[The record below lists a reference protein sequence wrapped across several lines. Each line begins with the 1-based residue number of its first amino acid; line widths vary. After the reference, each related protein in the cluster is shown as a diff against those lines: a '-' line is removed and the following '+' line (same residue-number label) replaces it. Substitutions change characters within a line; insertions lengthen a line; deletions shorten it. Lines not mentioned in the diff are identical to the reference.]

1 MKRRF
6 LALVLAGCLAAV
18 LSTAAWAMSPTGFYL
33 NVELP
38 SGETI
43 ALDVES
49 GDSIDNVKEELEM
62 KTKIAA
68 GEQHLYYGGKL
79 LVDGRTLANY
89 NIQKG
94 STLLLTTKIK
104 GTPAGEKLTEE
115 NMSGSTIGAPVTISE
130 KTLNSGTYYLCNNV
144 KLTQALV
151 IQGDVTLDLNGFV
164 LKITGSGS
172 VIKIESGTLTL
183 VDSHP
188 AAIHKFVKEATGLW
202 TLNENAGTEIVKGGV
217 ITGGIGREH
226 SFSSV
231 YGSISENGGGGVFI
245 NQDASFVM
253 ESGNIVG
260 CSAVGEHN
268 TAGGVLVARSASFV
282 MKAGKIA
289 GCTAARGGGVYV
301 ADKNEAKT
309 LGRFTMEGGSIVGC
323 VATDESYSGGG
334 VANHGDF
341 TMTGGT
347 IRSCTA
353 TAGHGGG
360 ICSVRQLHISGSA
373 VVTDCK
379 AGGSYA
385 SSGAMLISP
394 DSTYTAIIAG
404 GTFDGNVVNNKSTT
418 ITGGT
423 FSDEVQ
429 NSGVIENG
437 QFNGAVNNYEGTIKG
452 GTFYGSVK
460 NESDYDDGVLRRA
473 GTISGGTFNGT
484 VTNEAAGRISGGT
497 YNGSVY
503 GTFYTVAF
511 VSNGGTAVPNQK
523 YANTPV
529 TAPTVSRAGYTLVGW
544 YTDEACT
551 AAYDFT
557 QPVTDSVTLYAKWEA
572 APRYYYNSG
581 TTTDTDNADE
591 DKKGSPKTFDPGAG
605 IYAVSVA
612 LSLTGT
618 AWIGRKRH

>member
-18 LSTAAWAMSPTGFYL
+18 LSTAAWATLPTGFYL

-43 ALDVES
+43 ALDAES

-115 NMSGSTIGAPVTISE
+115 NMSGSTIGAPVTINE

-188 AAIHKFVKEATGLW
+188 AAIHKFVKKATGLW

-253 ESGNIVG
+253 EGGNIVG

-301 ADKNEAKT
+301 ADRDGDYA
-309 LGRFTMEGGSIVGC
+309 LGSFTMNGGTIEWC
-323 VATDESYSGGG
+323 VAYGSAAYDDGGG
-334 VANHGDF
+334 VNNLGSF
-341 TMTGGT
+341 TMNGGT
-347 IRSCTA
+347 IRNCTA
-353 TAGHGGG
+353 AYGYGGG
-360 ICSVRQLHISGSA
+360 ISSLRNITICGDAFVRDCTASQDKSSA
-373 VVTDCK
+373 MYLNPSNPADRAVIE
-379 AGGSYA
+379 GGTFRGNIYA
-385 SSGAMLISP
+385 SPYCTGMVAV
-394 DSTYTAIIAG
+394 TG
-404 GTFDGNVVNNKSTT
+404 GTFDPG
-418 ITGGT
+418 
-423 FSDEVQ
+423 Q
-429 NSGVIENG
+429 PNG
-437 QFNGAVNNYEGTIKG
+437 IPLYTV
-452 GTFYGSVK
+452 
-460 NESDYDDGVLRRA
+460 
-473 GTISGGTFNGT
+473 TFN
-484 VTNEAAGRISGGT
+484 
-497 YNGSVY
+497 
-503 GTFYTVAF
+503 
-511 VSNGGTAVPNQK
+511 SNGGSDVPGQIR
-523 YANTPV
+523 ANAAATKPD
-529 TAPTVSRAGYTLVGW
+529 SRKAGYTLVGW

-557 QPVTDSVTLYAKWEA
+557 KPVTDNITLYAKWEA

-581 TTTDTDNADE
+581 TTTDTDNGDE

>member
-18 LSTAAWAMSPTGFYL
+18 LSTAAWATLPTGSYL

-43 ALDVES
+43 ALDAES
-49 GDSIDNVKEELEM
+49 GDSIDNIKGKLET

-68 GEQHLYYGGKL
+68 GEQHLYYGGNL

-144 KLTQALV
+144 NLTHPLV

-253 ESGNIVG
+253 EGGNIVG

-301 ADKNEAKT
+301 ADRDGDYA
-309 LGRFTMEGGSIVGC
+309 LGSFTMNGGTIEWC
-323 VATDESYSGGG
+323 VAYGSAAYDDGGG
-334 VANHGDF
+334 VNNLGSF
-341 TMTGGT
+341 TMNGGT
-347 IRSCTA
+347 IRNCTA
-353 TAGHGGG
+353 AYGYGGG
-360 ICSVRQLHISGSA
+360 ISSLRNITICGDAFVRDCTASQDKSSA
-373 VVTDCK
+373 MYLNPSNPADRAVIE
-379 AGGSYA
+379 GGTFRGNIYA
-385 SSGAMLISP
+385 SPYCTGMVAV
-394 DSTYTAIIAG
+394 TG
-404 GTFDGNVVNNKSTT
+404 GTFDPG
-418 ITGGT
+418 
-423 FSDEVQ
+423 Q
-429 NSGVIENG
+429 PNG
-437 QFNGAVNNYEGTIKG
+437 IPLYTV
-452 GTFYGSVK
+452 
-460 NESDYDDGVLRRA
+460 
-473 GTISGGTFNGT
+473 TFN
-484 VTNEAAGRISGGT
+484 
-497 YNGSVY
+497 
-503 GTFYTVAF
+503 
-511 VSNGGTAVPNQK
+511 SNGGSDVPGQIR
-523 YANTPV
+523 ANAAATKPD
-529 TAPTVSRAGYTLVGW
+529 SRKAGYTLVGW

-605 IYAVSVA
+605 IYAVSAA

>member
-18 LSTAAWAMSPTGFYL
+18 LSTAAWATSPTGFYL

-38 SGETI
+38 SGKTI

-49 GDSIDNVKEELEM
+49 GDSIDNIIGKLET

-164 LKITGSGS
+164 LQHENRDANDS

-183 VDSHP
+183 VDSNP
-188 AAIHKFVKEATGLW
+188 DAIHKFVKEATGLW

-253 ESGNIVG
+253 EGGNIVG

-301 ADKNEAKT
+301 ADRDGDYA
-309 LGRFTMEGGSIVGC
+309 LGSFTM
-323 VATDESYSGGG
+323 
-334 VANHGDF
+334 N
-341 TMTGGT
+341 GGT
-347 IRSCTA
+347 IRNCTA
-353 TAGHGGG
+353 AYGYGGG
-360 ICSVRQLHISGSA
+360 ISSLRNITICGDAFVRDCTASQDKSSA
-373 VVTDCK
+373 MYLNPSNPADRAVIE
-379 AGGSYA
+379 GGTFRGNIYA
-385 SSGAMLISP
+385 SPYRTGMVAV
-394 DSTYTAIIAG
+394 TG
-404 GTFDGNVVNNKSTT
+404 GTFDPGQPNG
-418 ITGGT
+418 ITLHT
-423 FSDEVQ
+423 V
-429 NSGVIENG
+429 
-437 QFNGAVNNYEGTIKG
+437 
-452 GTFYGSVK
+452 
-460 NESDYDDGVLRRA
+460 
-473 GTISGGTFNGT
+473 TFN
-484 VTNEAAGRISGGT
+484 
-497 YNGSVY
+497 
-503 GTFYTVAF
+503 
-511 VSNGGTAVPNQK
+511 SNGGSDVPGQIR
-523 YANTPV
+523 ANAAATKP
-529 TAPTVSRAGYTLVGW
+529 ADPTRSGYVFAGW

-557 QPVTDSVTLYAKWEA
+557 KPVTDSVTLYAKWEA
-572 APRYYYNSG
+572 ALRYYYNSG

-591 DKKGSPKTFDPGAG
+591 DKKGSPKTFDPGVG

>member
-18 LSTAAWAMSPTGFYL
+18 LSTAAWATSPTGFCL

-38 SGETI
+38 SGKTI

-49 GDSIDNVKEELEM
+49 GDSIDNVKQ
-62 KTKIAA
+62 KVQNAA
-68 GEQHLYYGGKL
+68 GVSATEQYLYYGGKL

-144 KLTQALV
+144 NLTHPLV
-151 IQGDVTLDLNGFV
+151 IRGDVTLDLNGFV
-164 LKITGSGS
+164 LQHENRDANDS
-172 VIKIESGTLTL
+172 VIQMDSGTLTL
-183 VDSHP
+183 VDSNP
-188 AAIHKFVKEATGLW
+188 DAIHKFVKEATGLW

-253 ESGNIVG
+253 EGGNIVG

-301 ADKNEAKT
+301 ADRDGDYA
-309 LGRFTMEGGSIVGC
+309 LGSFTMNGGTIEWC
-323 VATDESYSGGG
+323 VAYGSAAYDDGGG
-334 VANHGDF
+334 VNNLGSF
-341 TMTGGT
+341 TMNGGT
-347 IRSCTA
+347 IRNCTA
-353 TAGHGGG
+353 AYGYGGG
-360 ICSVRQLHISGSA
+360 ISSLRNITICGDAFVRDCTASQDKSSA
-373 VVTDCK
+373 MYLNPSNPADRAVIE
-379 AGGSYA
+379 GGTFRGNIYA
-385 SSGAMLISP
+385 SPYCTGMVAV
-394 DSTYTAIIAG
+394 TG
-404 GTFDGNVVNNKSTT
+404 GTFDPGQPNG
-418 ITGGT
+418 ITLHT
-423 FSDEVQ
+423 V
-429 NSGVIENG
+429 
-437 QFNGAVNNYEGTIKG
+437 
-452 GTFYGSVK
+452 
-460 NESDYDDGVLRRA
+460 
-473 GTISGGTFNGT
+473 TFN
-484 VTNEAAGRISGGT
+484 
-497 YNGSVY
+497 
-503 GTFYTVAF
+503 
-511 VSNGGTAVPNQK
+511 SNGGSDVPEQIR
-523 YANTPV
+523 ANAAATKPD
-529 TAPTVSRAGYTLVGW
+529 SRKAGYTLVGW

-557 QPVTDSVTLYAKWEA
+557 KPVTDSVTLYAKWEA

-581 TTTDTDNADE
+581 TTTDTDNGDE

-605 IYAVSVA
+605 IYAVSAA

>member
-18 LSTAAWAMSPTGFYL
+18 LSTAAWATCL

-38 SGETI
+38 SGKTI

-49 GDSIDNVKEELEM
+49 GDSIDNVKQ
-62 KTKIAA
+62 KVQNAA
-68 GEQHLYYGGKL
+68 GVSVTEQYLYYGGKFL
-79 LVDGRTLANY
+79 NNGRTLADY
-89 NIQKG
+89 NIQKE
-94 STLLLTTKIK
+94 STLLVASEAK
-104 GTPAGEKLTEE
+104 GTPSGTPLTAAEPLKEWVNITEEKVLTE
-115 NMSGSTIGAPVTISE
+115 GA
-130 KTLNSGTYYLCNNV
+130 YFLCNNV
-144 KLTQALV
+144 NLTQALV

-253 ESGNIVG
+253 EGGNIVG
-260 CSAVGEHN
+260 YSAVGEHN

-301 ADKNEAKT
+301 ADRDGDYA
-309 LGRFTMEGGSIVGC
+309 LGSFTMNGGTIEWC
-323 VATDESYSGGG
+323 VAYGSAAYDDGGG
-334 VANHGDF
+334 VNNLGSF
-341 TMTGGT
+341 TMNGGT
-347 IRSCTA
+347 IRNCTA
-353 TAGHGGG
+353 AYGYGGG
-360 ICSVRQLHISGSA
+360 ISSLRNITICGDAFVRDCTASQDKSSA
-373 VVTDCK
+373 MYLNPSNPADRAVIE
-379 AGGSYA
+379 GGTFRGNIYA
-385 SSGAMLISP
+385 SPYCTGMVAV
-394 DSTYTAIIAG
+394 TG
-404 GTFDGNVVNNKSTT
+404 GTFDPGQPNG
-418 ITGGT
+418 ITLHT
-423 FSDEVQ
+423 V
-429 NSGVIENG
+429 
-437 QFNGAVNNYEGTIKG
+437 
-452 GTFYGSVK
+452 
-460 NESDYDDGVLRRA
+460 
-473 GTISGGTFNGT
+473 TFN
-484 VTNEAAGRISGGT
+484 
-497 YNGSVY
+497 
-503 GTFYTVAF
+503 
-511 VSNGGTAVPNQK
+511 SNGGSDVPGQIR
-523 YANTPV
+523 ANAAATKPD
-529 TAPTVSRAGYTLVGW
+529 SRKAGYTLVGW

-557 QPVTDSVTLYAKWEA
+557 KPVTDNITLYAKWEA

-581 TTTDTDNADE
+581 TTTDTDNGDE

>member
-38 SGETI
+38 SGKTI

-49 GDSIDNVKEELEM
+49 GDSIDNIKQKVQN
-62 KTKIAA
+62 AA
-68 GEQHLYYGGKL
+68 GVSVTEQYLYYGGKFL
-79 LVDGRTLANY
+79 NNGRTLADY
-89 NIQKG
+89 NIQKE
-94 STLLLTTKIK
+94 STLLVASEAK
-104 GTPAGEKLTEE
+104 GTPSGTPLTAAEPSKEWVNITEEKVLTE
-115 NMSGSTIGAPVTISE
+115 
-130 KTLNSGTYYLCNNV
+130 GTYFLCNNV
-144 KLTQALV
+144 NLTQTLV

-183 VDSHP
+183 VDSNP
-188 AAIHKFVKEATGLW
+188 DAIHKFVKNTDDLW
-202 TLNENAGTEIVKGGV
+202 MLDESQGAGIVKGGV

-253 ESGNIVG
+253 EGGNIVG

-301 ADKNEAKT
+301 ADRDGDYA
-309 LGRFTMEGGSIVGC
+309 LGSFTM
-323 VATDESYSGGG
+323 
-334 VANHGDF
+334 N
-341 TMTGGT
+341 GGT
-347 IRSCTA
+347 IRNCTA
-353 TAGHGGG
+353 AYGYGGG
-360 ICSVRQLHISGSA
+360 ISSLRNITICGDAFVRDCTASQDKSSA
-373 VVTDCK
+373 MYLNPSNPADRAVIE
-379 AGGSYA
+379 GGTFRGNIYA
-385 SSGAMLISP
+385 SPYCTGMVAV
-394 DSTYTAIIAG
+394 TG
-404 GTFDGNVVNNKSTT
+404 GTFDPGQPNG
-418 ITGGT
+418 ITLHT
-423 FSDEVQ
+423 V
-429 NSGVIENG
+429 
-437 QFNGAVNNYEGTIKG
+437 
-452 GTFYGSVK
+452 
-460 NESDYDDGVLRRA
+460 
-473 GTISGGTFNGT
+473 TFN
-484 VTNEAAGRISGGT
+484 
-497 YNGSVY
+497 
-503 GTFYTVAF
+503 
-511 VSNGGTAVPNQK
+511 SNGGSDVPEQIR
-523 YANTPV
+523 ANAAATKPD
-529 TAPTVSRAGYTLVGW
+529 SRKAGYTLVGW

-581 TTTDTDNADE
+581 TTETGKTDEN
-591 DKKGSPKTFDPGAG
+591 KKGSPKTFDPGAG

-618 AWIGRKRH
+618 AWICRKRH

>member
-6 LALVLAGCLAAV
+6 LVLVLAGCLAAV
-18 LSTAAWAMSPTGFYL
+18 LSTAAWATSPTGFCL

-38 SGETI
+38 SGKTI
-43 ALDVES
+43 ALDMES
-49 GDSIDNVKEELEM
+49 GDSIDNVKQ
-62 KTKIAA
+62 KVQNAA
-68 GEQHLYYGGKL
+68 GVSVTEQYLYYGGKFL
-79 LVDGRTLANY
+79 NNGRTLADY
-89 NIQKG
+89 NIQKE
-94 STLLLTTKIK
+94 STLLVASEAK
-104 GTPAGEKLTEE
+104 GTPSGTPLTAAEPSKEWVNITEEKVLTE
-115 NMSGSTIGAPVTISE
+115 
-130 KTLNSGTYYLCNNV
+130 GTYFLCNNV
-144 KLTQALV
+144 NLTHPLV

-253 ESGNIVG
+253 EGGNIVG

-301 ADKNEAKT
+301 ADRDGDYA
-309 LGRFTMEGGSIVGC
+309 LGSFTMNGGTIEWC
-323 VATDESYSGGG
+323 VAYGSAAYDDGGG
-334 VANHGDF
+334 VNNLGSF
-341 TMTGGT
+341 TMNGGT
-347 IRSCTA
+347 IRNCTA
-353 TAGHGGG
+353 AYGYGGG
-360 ICSVRQLHISGSA
+360 ISSLRNITICGDAFVRDCTASQDESSA
-373 VVTDCK
+373 MYLNPSNPADRAVIE
-379 AGGSYA
+379 GGTFRGNIYA
-385 SSGAMLISP
+385 SPYCTGMVAV
-394 DSTYTAIIAG
+394 TG
-404 GTFDGNVVNNKSTT
+404 GTFDPGQPNG
-418 ITGGT
+418 ITLHT
-423 FSDEVQ
+423 V
-429 NSGVIENG
+429 
-437 QFNGAVNNYEGTIKG
+437 
-452 GTFYGSVK
+452 
-460 NESDYDDGVLRRA
+460 
-473 GTISGGTFNGT
+473 TFN
-484 VTNEAAGRISGGT
+484 
-497 YNGSVY
+497 
-503 GTFYTVAF
+503 
-511 VSNGGTAVPNQK
+511 SNGGSDVPEQIR
-523 YANTPV
+523 ANAAATKPD
-529 TAPTVSRAGYTLVGW
+529 SRKAGYTLVGW

-557 QPVTDSVTLYAKWEA
+557 KPVTDSVTLYAKWEA
-572 APRYYYNSG
+572 APRYYYNIG

-591 DKKGSPKTFDPGAG
+591 DKKGSPKTFDPGVG

>member
-18 LSTAAWAMSPTGFYL
+18 LSTAAWATLPTGFYL

-43 ALDVES
+43 ALDAES
-49 GDSIDNVKEELEM
+49 GDSIDNIKGKLET

-68 GEQHLYYGGKL
+68 GEQHLYYGGNL

-164 LKITGSGS
+164 LQHENRDANDS

-188 AAIHKFVKEATGLW
+188 AAIHKFFKNTDDLW
-202 TLNENAGTEIVKGGV
+202 MLDESQGAGIVKGGV

-253 ESGNIVG
+253 EGGNIVG

-301 ADKNEAKT
+301 ADRDGDYA
-309 LGRFTMEGGSIVGC
+309 LGSFTMNGGTIEWC
-323 VATDESYSGGG
+323 VAYGSAAYDDGGG
-334 VANHGDF
+334 VNNLGSF
-341 TMTGGT
+341 TMNGGT
-347 IRSCTA
+347 IRNCTA
-353 TAGHGGG
+353 AYGYGGG
-360 ICSVRQLHISGSA
+360 ISSLRNITICGDAFVRDCTASQDKSSA
-373 VVTDCK
+373 MYLNPSNPADRAVIE
-379 AGGSYA
+379 GGTFRGNIYA
-385 SSGAMLISP
+385 SPYCTGMVAV
-394 DSTYTAIIAG
+394 TG
-404 GTFDGNVVNNKSTT
+404 GTFDPGQPNG
-418 ITGGT
+418 ITLHT
-423 FSDEVQ
+423 V
-429 NSGVIENG
+429 
-437 QFNGAVNNYEGTIKG
+437 
-452 GTFYGSVK
+452 
-460 NESDYDDGVLRRA
+460 
-473 GTISGGTFNGT
+473 TFN
-484 VTNEAAGRISGGT
+484 
-497 YNGSVY
+497 
-503 GTFYTVAF
+503 
-511 VSNGGTAVPNQK
+511 SNGGSDVPGQIR
-523 YANTPV
+523 ANAAATKP
-529 TAPTVSRAGYTLVGW
+529 ADPTRSGYVFAGW

-557 QPVTDSVTLYAKWEA
+557 QPVTGSVTLYAKWEA

-581 TTTDTDNADE
+581 TTETGKTDEN
-591 DKKGSPKTFDPGAG
+591 KKGSPKTFDPGAG

>member
-18 LSTAAWAMSPTGFYL
+18 LSTAAWATSPTGFCL

-38 SGETI
+38 SGKTI

-49 GDSIDNVKEELEM
+49 GDSIDNVKGKLET

-68 GEQHLYYGGKL
+68 GEQHLYYGGNL

-130 KTLNSGTYYLCNNV
+130 KALNSGTYYLCNNV
-144 KLTQALV
+144 NLTHPLV
-151 IQGDVTLDLNGFV
+151 IRGNVTLDLNGFV

-253 ESGNIVG
+253 EGGNIVG

-301 ADKNEAKT
+301 ADRDGDYA
-309 LGRFTMEGGSIVGC
+309 LGSFAMNGGTIEWC
-323 VATDESYSGGG
+323 VAYGSAAYDDGGG
-334 VANHGDF
+334 VNNLGSF
-341 TMTGGT
+341 TMNGGT
-347 IRSCTA
+347 IRNCTA
-353 TAGHGGG
+353 AYGYGGG
-360 ICSVRQLHISGSA
+360 ISSLRNITICGDAFVRDCTASQDKSSA
-373 VVTDCK
+373 MYLNPSNPADRAVIEGGTFRGNIYASPYCTGMVVVT
-379 AGGSYA
+379 
-385 SSGAMLISP
+385 
-394 DSTYTAIIAG
+394 G
-404 GTFDGNVVNNKSTT
+404 GTFDPGQPNG
-418 ITGGT
+418 ITLHT
-423 FSDEVQ
+423 V
-429 NSGVIENG
+429 
-437 QFNGAVNNYEGTIKG
+437 
-452 GTFYGSVK
+452 
-460 NESDYDDGVLRRA
+460 
-473 GTISGGTFNGT
+473 TFN
-484 VTNEAAGRISGGT
+484 
-497 YNGSVY
+497 
-503 GTFYTVAF
+503 
-511 VSNGGTAVPNQK
+511 SNGGSDVPGQIR
-523 YANTPV
+523 ANAAATKPD
-529 TAPTVSRAGYTLVGW
+529 SRKAGYTLVGW

-591 DKKGSPKTFDPGAG
+591 DKKGSPKTFDPGVG

>member
-18 LSTAAWAMSPTGFYL
+18 LSTAAWATSPPGFCL

-38 SGETI
+38 SGKTI

-49 GDSIDNVKEELEM
+49 GDSIDNIIGKLET

-164 LKITGSGS
+164 LQHENRDANDS

-183 VDSHP
+183 VDSNP
-188 AAIHKFVKEATGLW
+188 DAIHKFVKEATGLW

-253 ESGNIVG
+253 EGGNIVG

-301 ADKNEAKT
+301 ADRDGDYA
-309 LGRFTMEGGSIVGC
+309 LGSFTMNGGTIEWC
-323 VATDESYSGGG
+323 VAYGSAAYDDGGG
-334 VANHGDF
+334 VNNLGSF
-341 TMTGGT
+341 TMNGGT
-347 IRSCTA
+347 IRNCTA
-353 TAGHGGG
+353 AYGYGGG
-360 ICSVRQLHISGSA
+360 ISSLRNITICGDAFVRDCTASQDKSSA
-373 VVTDCK
+373 MYLNPSNPADRAVIE
-379 AGGSYA
+379 GGTFRGNIYA
-385 SSGAMLISP
+385 SPYCTGMVAV
-394 DSTYTAIIAG
+394 TG
-404 GTFDGNVVNNKSTT
+404 GTFDPGQPNG
-418 ITGGT
+418 ITLHT
-423 FSDEVQ
+423 V
-429 NSGVIENG
+429 
-437 QFNGAVNNYEGTIKG
+437 
-452 GTFYGSVK
+452 
-460 NESDYDDGVLRRA
+460 
-473 GTISGGTFNGT
+473 TFN
-484 VTNEAAGRISGGT
+484 
-497 YNGSVY
+497 
-503 GTFYTVAF
+503 
-511 VSNGGTAVPNQK
+511 SNGGSDVPGQIR
-523 YANTPV
+523 ANAAATKP
-529 TAPTVSRAGYTLVGW
+529 ADPTRSGYVFAGW

-605 IYAVSVA
+605 LYAVSVA

>member
-18 LSTAAWAMSPTGFYL
+18 LSTAAWAMCL

-49 GDSIDNVKEELEM
+49 GDSIDNIIGKLET

-104 GTPAGEKLTEE
+104 GTPSGEKLTEE

-164 LKITGSGS
+164 LQHENRDANDS
-172 VIKIESGTLTL
+172 VIQMDSGTLTL
-183 VDSHP
+183 VDSNP
-188 AAIHKFVKEATGLW
+188 DAIHKFVKEATGLW

-253 ESGNIVG
+253 EGGNIVG

-301 ADKNEAKT
+301 ADRDGDYA
-309 LGRFTMEGGSIVGC
+309 LGSFTMNGGTIEWC
-323 VATDESYSGGG
+323 VAYGSAAYDDGGG
-334 VANHGDF
+334 VNNLGSF
-341 TMTGGT
+341 TMNGGT
-347 IRSCTA
+347 IRNCTA
-353 TAGHGGG
+353 AYGYGGG
-360 ICSVRQLHISGSA
+360 ISSLRNITICGDAFVRDCTASQDKSSA
-373 VVTDCK
+373 MYLNPSNPADRAVIE
-379 AGGSYA
+379 GGTFCGNIYA
-385 SSGAMLISP
+385 SPYCTGMVAV
-394 DSTYTAIIAG
+394 TG
-404 GTFDGNVVNNKSTT
+404 GTFDPG
-418 ITGGT
+418 
-423 FSDEVQ
+423 Q
-429 NSGVIENG
+429 PNG
-437 QFNGAVNNYEGTIKG
+437 IPLYTV
-452 GTFYGSVK
+452 
-460 NESDYDDGVLRRA
+460 
-473 GTISGGTFNGT
+473 TFN
-484 VTNEAAGRISGGT
+484 
-497 YNGSVY
+497 
-503 GTFYTVAF
+503 
-511 VSNGGTAVPNQK
+511 SNGGSDVPEQIR
-523 YANTPV
+523 ANAAATKPD
-529 TAPTVSRAGYTLVGW
+529 SRKAGYTLVGW

-557 QPVTDSVTLYAKWEA
+557 KPVTDSVTLYAKWEA

-581 TTTDTDNADE
+581 TTETGKTDEN
-591 DKKGSPKTFDPGAG
+591 KKGSPKTFDPGVG
-605 IYAVSVA
+605 LYAVSVA

>member
-6 LALVLAGCLAAV
+6 LTLVLAGCLAAV
-18 LSTAAWAMSPTGFYL
+18 LSTAAWAMSPTGFCL

-38 SGETI
+38 SGKTI

-49 GDSIDNVKEELEM
+49 GDSIDNIKGKLET

-68 GEQHLYYGGKL
+68 GEQHLYYGGNL
-79 LVDGRTLANY
+79 LVDVRTLANY

-253 ESGNIVG
+253 EGGNIVG

-301 ADKNEAKT
+301 ADRDGDYA
-309 LGRFTMEGGSIVGC
+309 LGSFTMNGGTIEWC
-323 VATDESYSGGG
+323 VAYGSAAYDDGGG
-334 VANHGDF
+334 VNNLGSF
-341 TMTGGT
+341 TMNGGT
-347 IRSCTA
+347 IRNCTA
-353 TAGHGGG
+353 AYGYGGG
-360 ICSVRQLHISGSA
+360 ISSLRNITICGDAFVRDCTASQDKSSA
-373 VVTDCK
+373 MYLNPSNPTDR
-379 AGGSYA
+379 AVIEGGTFRGNIYA
-385 SSGAMLISP
+385 SPYCTGMVAV
-394 DSTYTAIIAG
+394 TG
-404 GTFDGNVVNNKSTT
+404 GTFDPGQPNG
-418 ITGGT
+418 ITLHT
-423 FSDEVQ
+423 V
-429 NSGVIENG
+429 
-437 QFNGAVNNYEGTIKG
+437 
-452 GTFYGSVK
+452 
-460 NESDYDDGVLRRA
+460 
-473 GTISGGTFNGT
+473 TFN
-484 VTNEAAGRISGGT
+484 
-497 YNGSVY
+497 
-503 GTFYTVAF
+503 
-511 VSNGGTAVPNQK
+511 SNGGSDVPEQIR
-523 YANTPV
+523 ANAAATKPD
-529 TAPTVSRAGYTLVGW
+529 SRKAGYTLVGW

-605 IYAVSVA
+605 LYAVSVA

>member
-1 MKRRF
+1 MKKTIIT
-6 LALVLAGCLAAV
+6 LALAVCAVAA
-18 LSTAAWAMSPTGFYL
+18 LCTAAWGMTLFA
-33 NVELP
+33 ELP
-38 SGETI
+38 SGTTI
-43 ALDVES
+43 ELEVES
-49 GDSIDNVKEELEM
+49 GDSIDNVKQ
-62 KTKIAA
+62 KVWDKASIPVDK
-68 GEQHLYYGGKL
+68 QFLYYGGKFL
-79 LVDGRTLANY
+79 KDGRSLADY
-89 NIQKG
+89 NIQKE
-94 STLLLTTKIK
+94 STLLVASEEK
-104 GTPAGEKLTEE
+104 GTPNGTPLTAAEPSKEWVDITEEKVLTE
-115 NMSGSTIGAPVTISE
+115 
-130 KTLNSGTYYLCNNV
+130 GTHFLCNNV
-144 KLTQALV
+144 NLTQTLV
-151 IQGDVTLDLNGFV
+151 IQGNVTLDLNGFV

-172 VIKIESGTLTL
+172 VIKVESGTLTL

-188 AAIHKFVKEATGLW
+188 AAIHKFDATNDLW
-202 TLNENAGTEIVKGGV
+202 SLQESGGGETVRGGIITGENAG
-217 ITGGIGREH
+217 
-226 SFSSV
+226 
-231 YGSISENGGGGVFI
+231 YNDGGGVYVCPG
-245 NQDASFVM
+245 AELVM
-253 ESGNIVG
+253 QGGNIVG
-260 CSAVGEHN
+260 C
-268 TAGGVLVARSASFV
+268 
-282 MKAGKIA
+282 KAKQ
-289 GCTAARGGGVYV
+289 GGGVYV

-353 TAGHGGG
+353 TGHGGG
-360 ICSVRQLHISGSA
+360 ICSVRQMSISGSA
-373 VVTDCK
+373 IVTDCK
-379 AGGSYA
+379 AEGSYA

-394 DSTYTAIIAG
+394 DSTYTAVIAG

-423 FSDEVQ
+423 FNGEVR

-452 GTFYGSVK
+452 GTFNGSVV
-460 NESDYDDGVLRRA
+460 NSGEYDLGTPHHI

-484 VTNEAAGRISGGT
+484 VTNNQAGIISGGT
-497 YNGSVY
+497 FNRSVD

-511 VSNGGTAVPNQK
+511 ETNGGTAVPSQK

-557 QPVTDSVTLYAKWEA
+557 QPVTDSITLYAKWEA

-581 TTTDTDNADE
+581 TTETGKTDEN
-591 DKKGSPKTFDPGAG
+591 KKGSPKTFDPGAG

>member
-18 LSTAAWAMSPTGFYL
+18 LSTAAWATLPTGFYL

-43 ALDVES
+43 ALDAES
-49 GDSIDNVKEELEM
+49 GDSIDNIKQKVQN
-62 KTKIAA
+62 AA
-68 GEQHLYYGGKL
+68 GVSVTEQYLYYGGKFL
-79 LVDGRTLANY
+79 NNGRTLADY
-89 NIQKG
+89 NIQKE
-94 STLLLTTKIK
+94 STLLVASEAK
-104 GTPAGEKLTEE
+104 GTPSGTPLTAAEPSKEWVNITEEKVLTE
-115 NMSGSTIGAPVTISE
+115 
-130 KTLNSGTYYLCNNV
+130 GTCFLCNNV
-144 KLTQALV
+144 NLTHPLV

-172 VIKIESGTLTL
+172 VIKIESGSLTL

-253 ESGNIVG
+253 EGGNIVG

-301 ADKNEAKT
+301 ADRDGDYA
-309 LGRFTMEGGSIVGC
+309 LGSFSMNGGTIEWC
-323 VATDESYSGGG
+323 VAYGSAAYDDGGG
-334 VANHGDF
+334 VNNLGSF
-341 TMTGGT
+341 TMNGGT
-347 IRSCTA
+347 IRNCTA
-353 TAGHGGG
+353 AYGYGGG
-360 ICSVRQLHISGSA
+360 ISSLRNITICGDAFVRDCTASQDKSSA
-373 VVTDCK
+373 MYLNPSNPADRAVIE
-379 AGGSYA
+379 GGTFRGNIYA
-385 SSGAMLISP
+385 SPYCTGMVAV
-394 DSTYTAIIAG
+394 TG
-404 GTFDGNVVNNKSTT
+404 GTFDPGQPNG
-418 ITGGT
+418 ITLHT
-423 FSDEVQ
+423 V
-429 NSGVIENG
+429 
-437 QFNGAVNNYEGTIKG
+437 
-452 GTFYGSVK
+452 
-460 NESDYDDGVLRRA
+460 
-473 GTISGGTFNGT
+473 TFN
-484 VTNEAAGRISGGT
+484 
-497 YNGSVY
+497 
-503 GTFYTVAF
+503 
-511 VSNGGTAVPNQK
+511 SNGGSDVPEQIR
-523 YANTPV
+523 ANAAATKPD
-529 TAPTVSRAGYTLVGW
+529 SRKAGYTLVGW

-557 QPVTDSVTLYAKWEA
+557 KPVTDNITLYAKWEA

-581 TTTDTDNADE
+581 TTETGKTDEN
-591 DKKGSPKTFDPGAG
+591 KKGSPKTFDPGAG

>member
-18 LSTAAWAMSPTGFYL
+18 LSTAAWAMCL

-49 GDSIDNVKEELEM
+49 GDNIDNVKQ
-62 KTKIAA
+62 KVQNAA
-68 GEQHLYYGGKL
+68 GVSVTEQYLYYGGKFL
-79 LVDGRTLANY
+79 YNGRTLADY
-89 NIQKG
+89 NIQKE
-94 STLLLTTKIK
+94 STLLVASEAK
-104 GTPAGEKLTEE
+104 GTPSGTPLTAAEPSKEWVDITEEKVLTE
-115 NMSGSTIGAPVTISE
+115 
-130 KTLNSGTYYLCNNV
+130 GTYFLCNNV
-144 KLTQALV
+144 NLTHPLV

-164 LKITGSGS
+164 LQYENSGANDS
-172 VIKIESGTLTL
+172 VIQVDSGTLTL

-188 AAIHKFVKEATGLW
+188 AAIHKFVKNTDDLW
-202 TLNENAGTEIVKGGV
+202 MLDESQGAGIVRGGI
-217 ITGGIGREH
+217 ITGGNAG
-226 SFSSV
+226 
-231 YGSISENGGGGVFI
+231 YNDGGGVYVCPG
-245 NQDASFVM
+245 AELVM
-253 ESGNIVG
+253 RGGSIVG
-260 CSAVGEHN
+260 C
-268 TAGGVLVARSASFV
+268 
-282 MKAGKIA
+282 KAKQ
-289 GCTAARGGGVYV
+289 GGGVYV

-309 LGRFTMEGGSIVGC
+309 LGRFTMKGGSIVGC

-347 IRSCTA
+347 IHRCST
-353 TAGHGGG
+353 TEGSGGG

-373 VVTDCK
+373 IVTDCK

-394 DSTYTAIIAG
+394 GSTYTAVIAG
-404 GTFDGNVVNNKSTT
+404 GTFDGNVENSKGT

-423 FSDEVQ
+423 FNGQVR

-452 GTFYGSVK
+452 GTF
-460 NESDYDDGVLRRA
+460 
-473 GTISGGTFNGT
+473 NGT
-484 VTNEAAGRISGGT
+484 VTNEGAGRISGGT

>member
-18 LSTAAWAMSPTGFYL
+18 LSTAAWATLPTGFYL

-43 ALDVES
+43 ALDAES
-49 GDSIDNVKEELEM
+49 GDSIDNIKGKLET

-68 GEQHLYYGGKL
+68 GEQHLYYGGNL

-144 KLTQALV
+144 NLTQTLV
-151 IQGDVTLDLNGFV
+151 IRGNVTLDLNGFV

-172 VIKIESGTLTL
+172 VIQVDSGTLTL

-253 ESGNIVG
+253 EGGNIVG

-301 ADKNEAKT
+301 ADRDGDYA
-309 LGRFTMEGGSIVGC
+309 LGSFTMNGGTIEWC
-323 VATDESYSGGG
+323 VAYGSAAYDDGGG
-334 VANHGDF
+334 VNNLGSF
-341 TMTGGT
+341 TMNGGT
-347 IRSCTA
+347 IRNCTA
-353 TAGHGGG
+353 AYGYGGG
-360 ICSVRQLHISGSA
+360 ISSLRNITICGDAFVRDCTASQDKSSA
-373 VVTDCK
+373 MYLNPSNPADRAVIE
-379 AGGSYA
+379 GGTFRGNIYA
-385 SSGAMLISP
+385 SPYCTGMVAV
-394 DSTYTAIIAG
+394 TG
-404 GTFDGNVVNNKSTT
+404 GTFDPGQPNG
-418 ITGGT
+418 ITLHT
-423 FSDEVQ
+423 V
-429 NSGVIENG
+429 
-437 QFNGAVNNYEGTIKG
+437 
-452 GTFYGSVK
+452 
-460 NESDYDDGVLRRA
+460 
-473 GTISGGTFNGT
+473 TFN
-484 VTNEAAGRISGGT
+484 
-497 YNGSVY
+497 
-503 GTFYTVAF
+503 
-511 VSNGGTAVPNQK
+511 SNGGSDVPEQIR
-523 YANTPV
+523 ANAAATKP
-529 TAPTVSRAGYTLVGW
+529 ADPTRSGYVFAGW

-557 QPVTDSVTLYAKWEA
+557 QPVTDNITLYAKWEA

>member
-18 LSTAAWAMSPTGFYL
+18 LSTAAWAMCL

-49 GDSIDNVKEELEM
+49 GDSINNVKQ
-62 KTKIAA
+62 KVQNAA
-68 GEQHLYYGGKL
+68 GVSVTEQYLYYGGKFL
-79 LVDGRTLANY
+79 YNGRTLADY
-89 NIQKG
+89 NIQKE
-94 STLLLTTKIK
+94 STLLVASEAK
-104 GTPAGEKLTEE
+104 GTPSGTPLTAAEPSKEWVDITEEKVLTE
-115 NMSGSTIGAPVTISE
+115 
-130 KTLNSGTYYLCNNV
+130 GTYFLCNNV
-144 KLTQALV
+144 NLTHPLV

-164 LKITGSGS
+164 LQYENSGANDS
-172 VIKIESGTLTL
+172 VIQVDSGTLTL

-188 AAIHKFVKEATGLW
+188 AAIHKFVKNTDDLW
-202 TLNENAGTEIVKGGV
+202 MLDESQGAGIVRGGI
-217 ITGGIGREH
+217 ITGGNAG
-226 SFSSV
+226 
-231 YGSISENGGGGVFI
+231 YNDGGGVYVCPG
-245 NQDASFVM
+245 AELVM
-253 ESGNIVG
+253 RGGSIVG
-260 CSAVGEHN
+260 C
-268 TAGGVLVARSASFV
+268 
-282 MKAGKIA
+282 KAKQ
-289 GCTAARGGGVYV
+289 GGGVYV

-309 LGRFTMEGGSIVGC
+309 LGRFTMKGGSIVGC
-323 VATDESYSGGG
+323 VATDESY
-334 VANHGDF
+334 
-341 TMTGGT
+341 
-347 IRSCTA
+347 
-353 TAGHGGG
+353 
-360 ICSVRQLHISGSA
+360 
-373 VVTDCK
+373 
-379 AGGSYA
+379 
-385 SSGAMLISP
+385 
-394 DSTYTAIIAG
+394 
-404 GTFDGNVVNNKSTT
+404 
-418 ITGGT
+418 TGGT
-423 FSDEVQ
+423 FNGQVR

-452 GTFYGSVK
+452 GTFNGS
-460 NESDYDDGVLRRA
+460 
-473 GTISGGTFNGT
+473 
-484 VTNEAAGRISGGT
+484 VTNEGAGRISGGT

-581 TTTDTDNADE
+581 TTTDTDNGDE

>member
-18 LSTAAWAMSPTGFYL
+18 LSTAAWATLPTGFYL

-49 GDSIDNVKEELEM
+49 GDSIDNIKQKVQN
-62 KTKIAA
+62 AA
-68 GEQHLYYGGKL
+68 GVSVTEQYLYYGGKL
-79 LVDGRTLANY
+79 LNNGRTLADY
-89 NIQKG
+89 NIQKE
-94 STLLLTTKIK
+94 STLLVASEAK
-104 GTPAGEKLTEE
+104 GTPSGTPLTAAEPSKEWVNITEEKVLTE
-115 NMSGSTIGAPVTISE
+115 
-130 KTLNSGTYYLCNNV
+130 GTYFLCNNV
-144 KLTQALV
+144 NLTQALV

-164 LKITGSGS
+164 LQHENRDANDS
-172 VIKIESGTLTL
+172 VIQMDSGTLTL

-188 AAIHKFVKEATGLW
+188 DAIHKFVKEATGLW

-253 ESGNIVG
+253 EGGNIVG

-289 GCTAARGGGVYV
+289 GSTAARGGGVYV
-301 ADKNEAKT
+301 ADRDGDYA
-309 LGRFTMEGGSIVGC
+309 LGSFTMNGGTIEWC
-323 VATDESYSGGG
+323 VAYGSAAYDDGGG
-334 VANHGDF
+334 VNNLGSF
-341 TMTGGT
+341 TMNGGT
-347 IRSCTA
+347 IRNCTA
-353 TAGHGGG
+353 AYGYGGG
-360 ICSVRQLHISGSA
+360 ISSLRNITICGDAFVRDCTASQDKSSA
-373 VVTDCK
+373 MYLNPSNPADRAVIE
-379 AGGSYA
+379 GGTFRGNIYA
-385 SSGAMLISP
+385 SPYCTGMVAV
-394 DSTYTAIIAG
+394 TG
-404 GTFDGNVVNNKSTT
+404 GTFDPGQPNG
-418 ITGGT
+418 ITLHT
-423 FSDEVQ
+423 V
-429 NSGVIENG
+429 
-437 QFNGAVNNYEGTIKG
+437 
-452 GTFYGSVK
+452 
-460 NESDYDDGVLRRA
+460 
-473 GTISGGTFNGT
+473 TFN
-484 VTNEAAGRISGGT
+484 
-497 YNGSVY
+497 
-503 GTFYTVAF
+503 
-511 VSNGGTAVPNQK
+511 SNGGSNVPEQIR
-523 YANTPV
+523 ANAAATKPD
-529 TAPTVSRAGYTLVGW
+529 SRKAGYTLVGW

-551 AAYDFT
+551 AAYDFAK
-557 QPVTDSVTLYAKWEA
+557 PVTDNITLYAKWEA

-581 TTTDTDNADE
+581 TTTDTDNADK

-605 IYAVSVA
+605 IYAVSAA

>member
-18 LSTAAWAMSPTGFYL
+18 LSTAAWATLPTGFYL

-43 ALDVES
+43 ALDAES
-49 GDSIDNVKEELEM
+49 GDSIDNVKQ
-62 KTKIAA
+62 KVQNAA
-68 GEQHLYYGGKL
+68 GVSVTEQYLYYGGKFL
-79 LVDGRTLANY
+79 NNGRTLADY
-89 NIQKG
+89 NIQKE
-94 STLLLTTKIK
+94 STLLVASEAK
-104 GTPAGEKLTEE
+104 GTPSGTPLTAAEPSKEWVNITEEKVLTE
-115 NMSGSTIGAPVTISE
+115 
-130 KTLNSGTYYLCNNV
+130 GTYFLCNNV
-144 KLTQALV
+144 NLTQALV

-164 LKITGSGS
+164 LQHENRDANDS
-172 VIKIESGTLTL
+172 VIQMDSGTLTL
-183 VDSHP
+183 VDSNP
-188 AAIHKFVKEATGLW
+188 DAIHKFVKEATGLW

-253 ESGNIVG
+253 EGGNIVG

-301 ADKNEAKT
+301 ADRDGDYA
-309 LGRFTMEGGSIVGC
+309 LGSFTMNGGTIEWC
-323 VATDESYSGGG
+323 VAYGSAAYDDGGG
-334 VANHGDF
+334 VNNLGSF
-341 TMTGGT
+341 TMNGGT
-347 IRSCTA
+347 IRNCTA
-353 TAGHGGG
+353 AYGYGGG
-360 ICSVRQLHISGSA
+360 ISSLRNITICGDAFVRDCTASQDKSSA
-373 VVTDCK
+373 MYLNPSNPADRAVIE
-379 AGGSYA
+379 GGTFRGNIYA
-385 SSGAMLISP
+385 SPYCTGMVAV
-394 DSTYTAIIAG
+394 TG
-404 GTFDGNVVNNKSTT
+404 GTFDPGQPNG
-418 ITGGT
+418 ITLHT
-423 FSDEVQ
+423 V
-429 NSGVIENG
+429 
-437 QFNGAVNNYEGTIKG
+437 
-452 GTFYGSVK
+452 
-460 NESDYDDGVLRRA
+460 
-473 GTISGGTFNGT
+473 TFN
-484 VTNEAAGRISGGT
+484 
-497 YNGSVY
+497 
-503 GTFYTVAF
+503 
-511 VSNGGTAVPNQK
+511 SNGGSDVPEQIR
-523 YANTPV
+523 ANAAATKPD
-529 TAPTVSRAGYTLVGW
+529 SRKAGYTLVGW
-544 YTDEACT
+544 YTNEACT

>member
-18 LSTAAWAMSPTGFYL
+18 LSTAAWATSPTGFYL

-38 SGETI
+38 SGKTI

-49 GDSIDNVKEELEM
+49 GDSIDNVKQ
-62 KTKIAA
+62 KVQNAA
-68 GEQHLYYGGKL
+68 GVSVTEQYLYYGGKFL
-79 LVDGRTLANY
+79 NNGRTLADY
-89 NIQKG
+89 NIQKE
-94 STLLLTTKIK
+94 STLLVASEEK
-104 GTPAGEKLTEE
+104 GVPNGVRLTEE
-115 NMSGSTIGAPVTISE
+115 SATGIAIELTE
-130 KTLNSGTYYLCNNV
+130 KTTLTAGEYYLCNNV
-144 KLTQALV
+144 NLTHPLV

-164 LKITGSGS
+164 LQYENSGANDS

-183 VDSHP
+183 VDSNP
-188 AAIHKFVKEATGLW
+188 DAIHKFVKNTDDLW
-202 TLNENAGTEIVKGGV
+202 MLDESQGAGIVRGGI
-217 ITGGIGREH
+217 ITGGNAG
-226 SFSSV
+226 
-231 YGSISENGGGGVFI
+231 YNDGGGVYVCPG
-245 NQDASFVM
+245 AGLVM
-253 ESGNIVG
+253 RGGSIVG
-260 CSAVGEHN
+260 C
-268 TAGGVLVARSASFV
+268 
-282 MKAGKIA
+282 KAKQ
-289 GCTAARGGGVYV
+289 GGGVYV

-309 LGRFTMEGGSIVGC
+309 LGRFTMEGGSIAGC

-423 FSDEVQ
+423 FSGQVQ

-460 NESDYDDGVLRRA
+460 NSGECDLGTPFHI

-497 YNGSVY
+497 FNGSLD

-511 VSNGGTAVPNQK
+511 ESNGGTAVPNQK

-557 QPVTDSVTLYAKWEA
+557 QPVTESVTLYAKWEA

-591 DKKGSPKTFDPGAG
+591 DKKGSPRTFDPGAG

>member
-18 LSTAAWAMSPTGFYL
+18 LSTAAWATLPTGFYL

-43 ALDVES
+43 ALDAES
-49 GDSIDNVKEELEM
+49 GDSIDNIKGKLET

-68 GEQHLYYGGKL
+68 GEQHLYYGGNL

-144 KLTQALV
+144 NLTHPLV

-172 VIKIESGTLTL
+172 VIKIESSTLTL

-253 ESGNIVG
+253 EGGNIVG

-282 MKAGKIA
+282 MKAGKIT

-301 ADKNEAKT
+301 ADRDGDYA
-309 LGRFTMEGGSIVGC
+309 LGSFTMNGGTIEWC
-323 VATDESYSGGG
+323 VAYGSAAYDDGGG
-334 VANHGDF
+334 VNNLGSF
-341 TMTGGT
+341 TMNGGT
-347 IRSCTA
+347 IRNCTA
-353 TAGHGGG
+353 AYGYGGG
-360 ICSVRQLHISGSA
+360 ISSLRNITICGDAYVRDCTASQDKSSA
-373 VVTDCK
+373 MYLNPSNPADRAVIE
-379 AGGSYA
+379 GGTFRGNIYA
-385 SSGAMLISP
+385 SPYCTGMVAV
-394 DSTYTAIIAG
+394 TG
-404 GTFDGNVVNNKSTT
+404 GTFDPGQPNG
-418 ITGGT
+418 ITLYT
-423 FSDEVQ
+423 V
-429 NSGVIENG
+429 
-437 QFNGAVNNYEGTIKG
+437 
-452 GTFYGSVK
+452 
-460 NESDYDDGVLRRA
+460 
-473 GTISGGTFNGT
+473 TFN
-484 VTNEAAGRISGGT
+484 
-497 YNGSVY
+497 
-503 GTFYTVAF
+503 
-511 VSNGGTAVPNQK
+511 SNGGSDVPEQIR
-523 YANTPV
+523 ANAAATKPD
-529 TAPTVSRAGYTLVGW
+529 SRKAGYTLVGW

-581 TTTDTDNADE
+581 TTETGKTDEN
-591 DKKGSPKTFDPGAG
+591 KKGSPKTFDPGAG

>member
-1 MKRRF
+1 MKK
-6 LALVLAGCLAAV
+6 LWALVLAGCLAAV
-18 LSTAAWAMSPTGFYL
+18 LSTAAWAMLPTGFYL

-43 ALDVES
+43 ALDAES

-164 LKITGSGS
+164 LQHENRDANDS
-172 VIKIESGTLTL
+172 VIQMDSGTLTL
-183 VDSHP
+183 VDSNP
-188 AAIHKFVKEATGLW
+188 DAIHKFVKEATGLW

-217 ITGGIGREH
+217 ITSGIGREH

-253 ESGNIVG
+253 EGGNIVG

-301 ADKNEAKT
+301 ADRDGDYA
-309 LGRFTMEGGSIVGC
+309 LGSFTMNGGTIEWC
-323 VATDESYSGGG
+323 VAYGSAAYDDGGG
-334 VANHGDF
+334 VNNLGSF
-341 TMTGGT
+341 TMNGGT
-347 IRSCTA
+347 IRNCTA
-353 TAGHGGG
+353 AYGYGGG
-360 ICSVRQLHISGSA
+360 ISSLRNITICGDAFVRDCTASQDKSSA
-373 VVTDCK
+373 MYLNPSNPADRAVIE
-379 AGGSYA
+379 GGTFRGNIYA
-385 SSGAMLISP
+385 SPYCTGMVAV
-394 DSTYTAIIAG
+394 TG
-404 GTFDGNVVNNKSTT
+404 GTFDPGQPNG
-418 ITGGT
+418 ITLHT
-423 FSDEVQ
+423 V
-429 NSGVIENG
+429 
-437 QFNGAVNNYEGTIKG
+437 
-452 GTFYGSVK
+452 
-460 NESDYDDGVLRRA
+460 
-473 GTISGGTFNGT
+473 TFN
-484 VTNEAAGRISGGT
+484 
-497 YNGSVY
+497 
-503 GTFYTVAF
+503 
-511 VSNGGTAVPNQK
+511 SNGGSDVPGQIR
-523 YANTPV
+523 ANAAATKP
-529 TAPTVSRAGYTLVGW
+529 ADPTRSGYDFGGW
-544 YTDEACT
+544 YTDEA
-551 AAYDFT
+551 FT
-557 QPVTDSVTLYAKWEA
+557 TEYTFTESEKVTQALTLYAKWTKEA
-572 APRYYYNSG
+572 AKYYYYSP
-581 TTTDTDNADE
+581 ADGSA
-591 DKKGSPKTFDPGAG
+591 DAAKGSPRR
-605 IYAVSVA
+605 
-612 LSLTGT
+612 LTPVWACTWG
-618 AWIGRKRH
+618 WRC

>member
-18 LSTAAWAMSPTGFYL
+18 LSTAAWATLPTGFYL

-253 ESGNIVG
+253 EGGNIVG

-301 ADKNEAKT
+301 ADRDGDYA
-309 LGRFTMEGGSIVGC
+309 LGSFTMNGGTIEWC
-323 VATDESYSGGG
+323 VAYGSAAYDDGGG
-334 VANHGDF
+334 VNNLGSF
-341 TMTGGT
+341 TMNGGT
-347 IRSCTA
+347 IRNCTA
-353 TAGHGGG
+353 AYGYGGG
-360 ICSVRQLHISGSA
+360 ISSLRNITICGDAFVRDCTASQDKSSA
-373 VVTDCK
+373 MYLNPSNPADRAVIE
-379 AGGSYA
+379 GGTFRGNIYA
-385 SSGAMLISP
+385 SPYCTGMVAV
-394 DSTYTAIIAG
+394 TG
-404 GTFDGNVVNNKSTT
+404 GTFDPGQPNG
-418 ITGGT
+418 ITLHT
-423 FSDEVQ
+423 V
-429 NSGVIENG
+429 
-437 QFNGAVNNYEGTIKG
+437 
-452 GTFYGSVK
+452 
-460 NESDYDDGVLRRA
+460 
-473 GTISGGTFNGT
+473 TFN
-484 VTNEAAGRISGGT
+484 
-497 YNGSVY
+497 
-503 GTFYTVAF
+503 
-511 VSNGGTAVPNQK
+511 SNGGSDVPEQIR
-523 YANTPV
+523 ANAAATKPD
-529 TAPTVSRAGYTLVGW
+529 SRKAGYTLVGW

-605 IYAVSVA
+605 LYAVSVA